1 MFPSSRYS
9 HKVISSQEYDFSTN
23 CIWTFF
29 IIIRIRIINQI
40 ENFFYFFLLFSK
52 MNIIQL
58 PEDILIKI
66 IDEMNDNIF
75 PVSIVN
81 KEIYTLSNDRLRR
94 EREKIERRV
103 AFFERFYAKHS

>member
-1 MFPSSRYS
+1 
-9 HKVISSQEYDFSTN
+9 
-23 CIWTFF
+23 
-29 IIIRIRIINQI
+29 
-40 ENFFYFFLLFSK
+40 

-58 PEDILIKI
+58 PDDILIKI

-103 AFFERFYAKHS
+103 AFLKDFIGETVSDRLFSIGMLFTVLSQ